1 MSSRNGFIETH
12 IYDYLLANS
21 LRDRDELK
29 RLRQETQAMPMGG
42 MQISPDQGQFMGL
55 LVELIGAKRI
65 VEVGT
70 FTGYSSIAMALA
82 LPADGRLI
90 ACDVSDEFTRIA
102 QRYWQE
108 AGVADKIELRLGPAV
123 ATLNEILAAG
133 ETGCFDMAFIDA
145 DKENYDAYY
154 ERCLQLLRPGGL
166 ILIDNVLWGGRPA
179 DVNEQDESTV
189 AIRALNVK
197 IRADERVTAS
207 LLSIGDGLTLARKR

>member
-1 MSSRNGFIETH
+1 MSSRNSFIETH
-12 IYDYLLANS
+12 IYDYILANS

-29 RLRQETQAMPMGG
+29 RLRQETQDMPMGG

-82 LPADGRLI
+82 LPVDGRLI
-90 ACDVSDEFTRIA
+90 ACDVSDEFTSIA
-102 QRYWQE
+102 RRYWRE
-108 AGVADKIELRLGPAV
+108 AGVDDKIELRLGPAV
-123 ATLNEILAAG
+123 DTLDKMLAAG
-133 ETGCFDMAFIDA
+133 EAGCFDMAFIDA

-154 ERCLQLLRPGGL
+154 ERCLQLLRLGGL
-166 ILIDNVLWGGRPA
+166 IMIDNVLWGGRPA
-179 DVNEQDESTV
+179 DTNEQDESTGV
-189 AIRALNVK
+189 IRALNAK
-197 IRADERVTAS
+197 IHADERVTAS

>member
-12 IYDYLLANS
+12 IYDYILANS

-29 RLRQETQAMPMGG
+29 RLRQETRAMPMGG

-70 FTGYSSIAMALA
+70 FTGYSSTAMALA
-82 LPADGRLI
+82 LPAEGRLI

-123 ATLNEILAAG
+123 ATLDGMLAAG
-133 ETGCFDMAFIDA
+133 EAGCFDMAFIDA

-154 ERCLQLLRPGGL
+154 ERCLQLLRRGGL

-179 DVNEQDESTV
+179 DANEQDESTT
-189 AIRALNVK
+189 AIRALNAK